1 MAPLAL
7 GGVSLSGDCGS
18 LIPESSLPVWR
29 SDSALHGEDEAE
41 QEVEVKSHPRCVPQ
55 CPQDAILHAYPGN
68 QESFSVGCNLSRYRN
83 FIILLCLL
91 YKRCI
96 FFFF

>member
-18 LIPESSLPVWR
+18 LIPEPSLPVWR

-41 QEVEVKSHPRCVPQ
+41 QEVEVEVKSQPRCVPQ

-68 QESFSVGCNLSRYRN
+68 QESFSVGCNLSQYWK
-83 FIILLCLL
+83 FIILLCFL
-91 YKRCI
+91 YT
-96 FFFF
+96 